1 LPISLGFLLLILFIN
16 GLNCTL
22 ILDITAIFLIL
33 KKKKKQPQIYYF
45 KYFQSFS
52 FIYESAGVTMDS
64 SNNSNDSSVLKKKLE
79 YYKRFL
85 LEKGLLITMQ
95 EDEINYLKKGA
106 IKTSNFHI

>member
-1 LPISLGFLLLILFIN
+1 
-16 GLNCTL
+16 
-22 ILDITAIFLIL
+22 
-33 KKKKKQPQIYYF
+33 
-45 KYFQSFS
+45 
-52 FIYESAGVTMDS
+52 MDS